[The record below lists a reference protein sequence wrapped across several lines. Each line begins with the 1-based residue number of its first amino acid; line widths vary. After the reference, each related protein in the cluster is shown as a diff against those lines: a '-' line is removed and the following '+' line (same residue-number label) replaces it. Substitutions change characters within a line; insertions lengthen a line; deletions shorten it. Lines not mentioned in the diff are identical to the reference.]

1 MKNVQTD
8 VSQKPCNH
16 KAILIHSRGILTHTP
31 IERNQKKQKPN
42 SKKKKKKFLT
52 DNQNSKNVLKQE
64 HFSLNGES
72 SVIEVLGK
80 LKSILKP
87 CFLFVCILA
96 GFAFGRQILDEH
108 TPHKAFVLQPDN

>member
-1 MKNVQTD
+1 MQTD
-8 VSQKPCNH
+8 VSRISH
-16 KAILIHSRGILTHTP
+16 VTTDGAILIHSRGILTHTP

-42 SKKKKKKFLT
+42 FT
-52 DNQNSKNVLKQE
+52 DNQNMKNVLKQK

-80 LKSILKP
+80 LKSLLKP
-87 CFLFVCILA
+87 CLLFVCTLA